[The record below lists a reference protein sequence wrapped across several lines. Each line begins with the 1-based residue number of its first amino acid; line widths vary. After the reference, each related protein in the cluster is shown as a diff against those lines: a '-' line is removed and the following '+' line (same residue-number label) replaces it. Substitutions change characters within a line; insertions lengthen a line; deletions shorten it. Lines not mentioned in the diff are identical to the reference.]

1 MRTAQPDEKKTT
13 GSHYTPNLLA
23 GFMAELIT
31 QGLEIQSKG
40 DYLRVLDPGAGDG
53 ELLLCLAEELTHQ
66 GFSNLEIFG
75 FDINPSAVNL
85 ARSRLKERF
94 QTLKTAIECKDFL
107 SVVLQHH
114 SAGGNRTLF
123 NPVPP
128 AHYDVV
134 IANPPYVRTQVM
146 GAQKAQLLARQ
157 FGLTGRVDLYYA
169 FLLGIAKVLKPG
181 GILGIIVSNRF
192 MTTKSGSSV
201 RENILKL
208 YDVLHV
214 YDMGDTKMFE
224 AAVLPAVLL
233 LRRKSGKKSVVPQFS
248 SIYTTN
254 SQQQAHPCRNAIEAL
269 KQSGVVQTE
278 RGQRLMVQHG
288 SLEHGGS
295 ADGVWRIANDNNE
308 DWLATVKQ
316 HTALIFSG
324 IGKVRVGIKTTA
336 DKVFIG
342 SDWGPRDQQPELL
355 RQLTT
360 HHIGQRFKANPPKS
374 WVLYPHETVN
384 GRKVAVDL
392 EGYPKSKQYLER
404 HRSTLE
410 KREYVIQSGR
420 NWFEVWVPQQP
431 DLWRKPKLV
440 WRDITEQPT
449 FWIDLDGTIVNGD
462 CYWLTLDS
470 SLNADLLW
478 LALAVGNSTFIE
490 QFYDHKFHNKLYA
503 GRRRFLTQYVEQF
516 PLPNPDSEPAKRI
529 VITAK
534 QIYRLIPNPQYEQ
547 YQSELNMLI
556 WEVFGLKNPCG
567 KQKLALHIGEFAIKR

>member
-1 MRTAQPDEKKTT
+1 MRAAQPDERKIT

-23 GFMAELIT
+23 GFVAERIT
-31 QGLEIQSKG
+31 QTLEVQSKA

-53 ELLLCLAEELTHQ
+53 ELLVSLAEELTHQ
-66 GFSNLEIFG
+66 GFSNFDIFG
-75 FDINPSAVNL
+75 FDTNPGAANF
-85 ARSRLKERF
+85 ARSMLNEHFPK
-94 QTLKTAIECKDFL
+94 LKTAVECKDFL
-107 SVVLQHH
+107 SVVLQYY
-114 SAGGNRTLF
+114 STGENRTIF

-146 GAQKAQLLARQ
+146 GAKKAQLLASQ

-192 MTTKSGSSV
+192 MTTKSGASV

-214 YDMGDTKMFE
+214 YDMGDTKLFE

-233 LRRKSGKKSVVPQFS
+233 LRRKSGKKTAVSQFT

-254 SQQQAHPCRNAIEAL
+254 GQEQAQPCIDAITAL
-269 KQSGVVQTE
+269 KTSGVVQTE
-278 RGQRLMVQHG
+278 RGERFLVQHG
-288 SLEHGGS
+288 RLEHGECP
-295 ADGVWRIANDNNE
+295 DGVWRIANCDND

-316 HTALIFSG
+316 HTALTFSD

-336 DKVFIG
+336 DKVFIR
-342 SDWGPRDQQPELL
+342 SDWGPGEQKPELL
-355 RQLTT
+355 RPLTT
-360 HHIGQRFKANPPKS
+360 HHIGRRFKANPPKS
-374 WVLYPHETVN
+374 LVLYPHETIN

-392 EGYPKSKQYLER
+392 ERYPKSKRYLEE
-404 HRSTLE
+404 HRAALE
-410 KREYVIQSGR
+410 KREYVVQSGR

-431 DLWRKPKLV
+431 DLWKKPKLV

-449 FWIDLDGTIVNGD
+449 FWVDLDGTIVNGD
-462 CYWLTLDS
+462 CYWLTPDFS
-470 SLNADLLW
+470 YKEEMLW

-503 GRRRFLTQYVEQF
+503 GRRRFLTQYVDQF
-516 PLPNPDSEPAKRI
+516 PLPFPDIELSRRI
-529 VITAK
+529 VIIAK
-534 QIYRLIPNPQYEQ
+534 QIYRLIPDPEHER
-547 YQSELNMLI
+547 YQRELDMLVL
-556 WEVFGLKNPCG
+556 EAFGLKKFSG
-567 KQKLALHIGEFAIKR
+567 K

>member
-1 MRTAQPDEKKTT
+1 MRTAQPDERKST

-23 GFMAELIT
+23 GFVAEQIA
-31 QGLEIQSKG
+31 QALEVQSRS
-40 DYLRVLDPGAGDG
+40 DHLRVLDPGAGDG
-53 ELLLCLAEELTHQ
+53 ELLLCLAEVLTDQ
-66 GFSNLEIFG
+66 GFSNFEFFG
-75 FDINPSAVNL
+75 FDTNPSAANF
-85 ARSRLKERF
+85 ARSRLNERF
-94 QTLKTAIECKDFL
+94 PKLKTAIECKDFL
-107 SVVLQHH
+107 SVVLQYYLP
-114 SAGGNRTLF
+114 GENRTLF

-128 AHYDVV
+128 SHYDVV

-146 GAQKAQLLARQ
+146 GAKKAQLLASQ

-169 FLLGIAKVLKPG
+169 FLLGIARVLKPG

-214 YDMGDTKMFE
+214 YDMGDTKLFE

-233 LRRKSGKKSVVPQFS
+233 LRRKNGMKSVVPRFT

-254 SQQQAHPCRNAIEAL
+254 AQQQAEPCTDAITAL
-269 KQSGVVQTE
+269 KKSGVVQTE
-278 RGQRLMVQHG
+278 RGERFLVQQG
-288 SLEHGGS
+288 RLEHGEG
-295 ADGVWRIANDNNE
+295 ADEVWRIANGNND

-316 HTALIFSG
+316 HTALTFSA

-336 DKVFIG
+336 DKVFIR
-342 SDWGPRDQQPELL
+342 SDWGPKDQQPELL
-355 RQLTT
+355 RPLTT
-360 HHIGQRFKANPPKS
+360 HHICHRFKSDPPQS
-374 WVLYPHETVN
+374 WVLYPHEAIN

-392 EGYPKSKQYLER
+392 RLYPKSKKYLEQ

-410 KREYVIQSGR
+410 KRKYVIQSGR

-431 DLWRKPKLV
+431 DLWKQPKLV

-462 CYWLTLDS
+462 CYWLTPDS
-470 SLNADLLW
+470 SHSEALLW
-478 LALAVGNSTFIE
+478 LALSVGNSTFIE
-490 QFYDHKFHNKLYA
+490 QFYDHRFHNKLYS

-516 PLPNPDSEPAKRI
+516 PLPNPDSDLANHI
-529 VITAK
+529 VTTAK
-534 QIYRLIPNPQYEQ
+534 QIYRLIPDPKHKQ
-547 YQSELNMLI
+547 YQLELDMLV
-556 WEVFGLKNPCG
+556 WEAFGLKKFAG
-567 KQKLALHIGEFAIKR
+567 K